1 MPTGL
6 GQTTEWSTRSLRVT
20 PTASCW
26 PPSSAHA
33 QCKLIA
39 GSIGAQGRE
48 IRANLPGLWD
58 QLTPP
63 TRAWYCRRVVV
74 IGAESTGTTT
84 LAQDLADRCETE
96 WVPEY
101 GREFTKQHGIAH
113 TWASEDFLHIARRQA
128 DLEDEVARQS
138 NRLLICD
145 TDVLATSVWHE
156 RYMGSVSVPVM
167 ELARSRRP
175 DVYLLTS
182 DDIPFV
188 QDGLRDGEHVR
199 GRMTTRFR
207 EELDK
212 CDVPWCELVG
222 ARQQRQSQALDFI
235 AASLG
240 SQWLTA

>member
-1 MPTGL
+1 
-6 GQTTEWSTRSLRVT
+6 
-20 PTASCW
+20 
-26 PPSSAHA
+26 
-33 QCKLIA
+33 
-39 GSIGAQGRE
+39 
-48 IRANLPGLWD
+48 
-58 QLTPP
+58 
-63 TRAWYCRRVVV
+63 
-74 IGAESTGTTT
+74 
-84 LAQDLADRCETE
+84 
-96 WVPEY
+96 
-101 GREFTKQHGIAH
+101 
-113 TWASEDFLHIARRQA
+113 
-128 DLEDEVARQS
+128 
-138 NRLLICD
+138 
-145 TDVLATSVWHE
+145 
-156 RYMGSVSVPVM
+156 MGSVSVAVM

-188 QDGLRDGEHVR
+188 QDGLRDGEHIR